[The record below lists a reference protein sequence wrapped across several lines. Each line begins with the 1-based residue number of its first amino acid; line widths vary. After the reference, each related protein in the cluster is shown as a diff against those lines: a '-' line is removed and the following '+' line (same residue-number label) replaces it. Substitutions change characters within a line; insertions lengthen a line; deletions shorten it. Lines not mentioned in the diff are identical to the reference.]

1 MEDKIM
7 TKKKSG
13 FWTFLFSW
21 IPGAGEMYM
30 GFMRMGIS
38 LMILFWGII
47 ALAVFF
53 NTEFIIYI
61 DVIVWFYSFFHT
73 HNLNN
78 MPDDEFYALEDDYLF
93 HIQPS
98 QLTSLAMKY
107 RKPLAFLL
115 IFMGVGIIWNN
126 INHILSSIARWFIW
140 SDAVTSFIRYWGN
153 ALPQLAAAAL
163 IIWLGWR
170 LIQNKK
176 ETLSTPPYLA
186 DKQVEDKD
194 TVAAAAEK

>member
-1 MEDKIM
+1 M
-7 TKKKSG
+7 TNKKSK
-13 FWTFLFSW
+13 FLTFFISL
-21 IPGAGEMYM
+21 IPGAGEMYL
-30 GFMRMGIS
+30 GFYKTGASIMVLFFGGYGIFGY
-38 LMILFWGII
+38 LFRP
-47 ALAVFF
+47 
-53 NTEFIIYI
+53 FICFLP
-61 DVIVWFYSFFHT
+61 VLWFYSFFHT

-126 INHILSSIARWFIW
+126 IHHILSSIARWFIW

>member
-1 MEDKIM
+1 M
-7 TKKKSG
+7 TNKKSK
-13 FWTFLFSW
+13 FLTFFISL
-21 IPGAGEMYM
+21 IPGAGEMYL
-30 GFMRMGIS
+30 GFYKTGASIMVLFFGGYGIFGY
-38 LMILFWGII
+38 LFRP
-47 ALAVFF
+47 
-53 NTEFIIYI
+53 FICFLP
-61 DVIVWFYSFFHT
+61 VLWFYSFFHT

-140 SDAVTSFIRYWGN
+140 SDAITSFIRYWGN

-176 ETLSTPPYLA
+176 ETLSTAPYLA

>member
-1 MEDKIM
+1 M
-7 TKKKSG
+7 TNKKSK
-13 FWTFLFSW
+13 FLTFFISL
-21 IPGAGEMYM
+21 IPGAGEMYL
-30 GFMRMGIS
+30 GFYKTGASIMVLFFGGYGIFGY
-38 LMILFWGII
+38 LFRP
-47 ALAVFF
+47 
-53 NTEFIIYI
+53 FICFLP
-61 DVIVWFYSFFHT
+61 VLWFYSFFHT

-126 INHILSSIARWFIW
+126 VNHILSSIARWFIW

-186 DKQVEDKD
+186 DKQIEDKD

>member
-1 MEDKIM
+1 M
-7 TKKKSG
+7 TNKKSK
-13 FWTFLFSW
+13 FLTFFISL
-21 IPGAGEMYM
+21 IPGAGEMYL
-30 GFMRMGIS
+30 GFYKTGASIMVLFFGGYGIFGY
-38 LMILFWGII
+38 LFRP
-47 ALAVFF
+47 
-53 NTEFIIYI
+53 FICFLP
-61 DVIVWFYSFFHT
+61 VLWFYSFFHT

>member
-1 MEDKIM
+1 M
-7 TKKKSG
+7 TNKKSK
-13 FWTFLFSW
+13 FLTFFISL
-21 IPGAGEMYM
+21 IPGAGEMYL
-30 GFMRMGIS
+30 GFYKTGASIMVLFFGGYGIFGY
-38 LMILFWGII
+38 LFRPFVCF
-47 ALAVFF
+47 LPVL
-53 NTEFIIYI
+53 
-61 DVIVWFYSFFHT
+61 WFYSFFHT

-126 INHILSSIARWFIW
+126 VNHILSSIARWFIW

-153 ALPQLAAAAL
+153 ALPQLAAAVL

-186 DKQVEDKD
+186 DKQVEDED
-194 TVAAAAEK
+194 TGAVASGK

>member
-1 MEDKIM
+1 MYLGFYKTGASIM
-7 TKKKSG
+7 VLFFG
-13 FWTFLFSW
+13 GYGIFGYLFRPFVCFL
-21 IPGAGEMYM
+21 PV
-30 GFMRMGIS
+30 
-38 LMILFWGII
+38 L
-47 ALAVFF
+47 
-53 NTEFIIYI
+53 
-61 DVIVWFYSFFHT
+61 WFYSFFHT

-140 SDAVTSFIRYWGN
+140 SDAITSFIRYWGN

-186 DKQVEDKD
+186 DKQVEDED
-194 TVAAAAEK
+194 TGAVASGK

>member
-1 MEDKIM
+1 M
-7 TKKKSG
+7 TNKKSK
-13 FWTFLFSW
+13 FLTFFISL
-21 IPGAGEMYM
+21 IPGAGEMYL
-30 GFMRMGIS
+30 GFYKTGASIMVLFFGGYGIFGY
-38 LMILFWGII
+38 LFRP
-47 ALAVFF
+47 
-53 NTEFIIYI
+53 FICFLP
-61 DVIVWFYSFFHT
+61 VLWFYSFFHT

-107 RKPLAFLL
+107 RKPLAFLF

-126 INHILSSIARWFIW
+126 VNHILSSIARWFIW

-153 ALPQLAAAAL
+153 ALPQLAAAVL

-186 DKQVEDKD
+186 DKQIEDKD

>member
-1 MEDKIM
+1 M
-7 TKKKSG
+7 TNKKSK
-13 FWTFLFSW
+13 FLTFFISL
-21 IPGAGEMYM
+21 IPGAGEMYL
-30 GFMRMGIS
+30 GFYKTGASIMVLFFGGYGIFGY
-38 LMILFWGII
+38 LFRPFVCF
-47 ALAVFF
+47 LPVL
-53 NTEFIIYI
+53 
-61 DVIVWFYSFFHT
+61 WFYSFFHT

-126 INHILSSIARWFIW
+126 VNHILSSIAHWFIW

-186 DKQVEDKD
+186 DKQIEDKD
-194 TVAAAAEK
+194 TAAAAVEK

>member
-1 MEDKIM
+1 M
-7 TKKKSG
+7 TNKKSK
-13 FWTFLFSW
+13 FLTFFISL
-21 IPGAGEMYM
+21 IPGAGEMYL
-30 GFMRMGIS
+30 GFYKTGASIMVLFFGGYGIFGY
-38 LMILFWGII
+38 LFRP
-47 ALAVFF
+47 
-53 NTEFIIYI
+53 FICFLP
-61 DVIVWFYSFFHT
+61 VLWFYSFFHT

-153 ALPQLAAAAL
+153 ALPQLAAAVL

-186 DKQVEDKD
+186 DKQIEDKD

>member
-1 MEDKIM
+1 M
-7 TKKKSG
+7 TNKKSK
-13 FWTFLFSW
+13 FLTFFISL
-21 IPGAGEMYM
+21 IPGAGEMYL
-30 GFMRMGIS
+30 GFYKTGASIMVLFFGGYGIFGY
-38 LMILFWGII
+38 LFRPFVCF
-47 ALAVFF
+47 LPVL
-53 NTEFIIYI
+53 
-61 DVIVWFYSFFHT
+61 WFYSFFHT

>member
-1 MEDKIM
+1 M
-7 TKKKSG
+7 TNKKSK
-13 FWTFLFSW
+13 FLTFFISL
-21 IPGAGEMYM
+21 IPGAGEMYL
-30 GFMRMGIS
+30 GFYKTGASIMVLFFGGYGIFGY
-38 LMILFWGII
+38 LFRPFVCF
-47 ALAVFF
+47 LPVL
-53 NTEFIIYI
+53 
-61 DVIVWFYSFFHT
+61 WFYSFFHT

-126 INHILSSIARWFIW
+126 VNHILSSIARWFIW

>member
-1 MEDKIM
+1 M
-7 TKKKSG
+7 TNKKSK
-13 FWTFLFSW
+13 FLTFFISL
-21 IPGAGEMYM
+21 IPGAGEMYL
-30 GFMRMGIS
+30 GFYKTGASIMVLFFGGYGIFGY
-38 LMILFWGII
+38 LFRPFVCF
-47 ALAVFF
+47 LPVL
-53 NTEFIIYI
+53 
-61 DVIVWFYSFFHT
+61 WFYSFFHT

-126 INHILSSIARWFIW
+126 INHILSSIAHWFIW

>member
-1 MEDKIM
+1 M
-7 TKKKSG
+7 TNKKSK
-13 FWTFLFSW
+13 FLTFFISL
-21 IPGAGEMYM
+21 IPGAGEMYL
-30 GFMRMGIS
+30 GFYKTGASIMVLFFGGYGIFGY
-38 LMILFWGII
+38 LFRPFVCF
-47 ALAVFF
+47 LPVL
-53 NTEFIIYI
+53 
-61 DVIVWFYSFFHT
+61 WFYSFFHT

-140 SDAVTSFIRYWGN
+140 SDAITSFIRYWGN

-186 DKQVEDKD
+186 DKQVEDED
-194 TVAAAAEK
+194 TGAVASGK

>member
-1 MEDKIM
+1 M
-7 TKKKSG
+7 TNKKSK
-13 FWTFLFSW
+13 FLTFFISL
-21 IPGAGEMYM
+21 IPGAGEMYL
-30 GFMRMGIS
+30 GFYKTGASIMVLFFGGYGIFGY
-38 LMILFWGII
+38 LFRP
-47 ALAVFF
+47 
-53 NTEFIIYI
+53 FICFLP
-61 DVIVWFYSFFHT
+61 VLWFYSFFHT

-78 MPDDEFYALEDDYLF
+78 MPEDEFYALEDDYLF

-126 INHILSSIARWFIW
+126 VNHILSSIARWFIW

>member
-1 MEDKIM
+1 M
-7 TKKKSG
+7 TNKKSK
-13 FWTFLFSW
+13 FLTFFISL
-21 IPGAGEMYM
+21 IPGAGEMYL
-30 GFMRMGIS
+30 GFYKTGASIMVLFFGGYGIFGY
-38 LMILFWGII
+38 LFRP
-47 ALAVFF
+47 
-53 NTEFIIYI
+53 FICFLP
-61 DVIVWFYSFFHT
+61 VLWFYSFFHT

-107 RKPLAFLL
+107 RKPLAFLF

-126 INHILSSIARWFIW
+126 VNHILSSIARWFIW

-153 ALPQLAAAAL
+153 ALPQLAAAVL

>member
-1 MEDKIM
+1 M
-7 TKKKSG
+7 TNKKSK
-13 FWTFLFSW
+13 FLTFFISL
-21 IPGAGEMYM
+21 IPGAGEMYL
-30 GFMRMGIS
+30 GFYKTGASIMVLFFGGYGIFGY
-38 LMILFWGII
+38 LFRPFVCF
-47 ALAVFF
+47 LPVL
-53 NTEFIIYI
+53 
-61 DVIVWFYSFFHT
+61 WFYSFFHT

-115 IFMGVGIIWNN
+115 IFMGVGIIWNHV
-126 INHILSSIARWFIW
+126 NHILSSIARCFIW

>member
-1 MEDKIM
+1 M
-7 TKKKSG
+7 TNKKSK
-13 FWTFLFSW
+13 FLTFFISL
-21 IPGAGEMYM
+21 IPGAGEMYL
-30 GFMRMGIS
+30 GFYKTGASIMVLFFGGYGIFGY
-38 LMILFWGII
+38 LFRP
-47 ALAVFF
+47 
-53 NTEFIIYI
+53 FICFLP
-61 DVIVWFYSFFHT
+61 VLWFYSFFHT

-107 RKPLAFLL
+107 RKPLAFLF

>member
-1 MEDKIM
+1 M
-7 TKKKSG
+7 TNKKSK
-13 FWTFLFSW
+13 FLTFFISL
-21 IPGAGEMYM
+21 IPGAGEMYL
-30 GFMRMGIS
+30 GFYKTGASIMVLFFGGYGIFGY
-38 LMILFWGII
+38 LFRP
-47 ALAVFF
+47 
-53 NTEFIIYI
+53 FICFLP
-61 DVIVWFYSFFHT
+61 VLWFYSFFHT

-93 HIQPS
+93 QIQPS

>member
-1 MEDKIM
+1 M
-7 TKKKSG
+7 TNKKSK
-13 FWTFLFSW
+13 FLTFFISL
-21 IPGAGEMYM
+21 IPGAGEMYL
-30 GFMRMGIS
+30 GFYKTGASIMVLFFGGYGIFGY
-38 LMILFWGII
+38 LFRPFVCF
-47 ALAVFF
+47 LPVL
-53 NTEFIIYI
+53 
-61 DVIVWFYSFFHT
+61 WFYSFFHT

-126 INHILSSIARWFIW
+126 VNHILSSIAHWFIW

-186 DKQVEDKD
+186 DKQIEDKD
-194 TVAAAAEK
+194 TAAAAAEK

>member
-1 MEDKIM
+1 M
-7 TKKKSG
+7 TNKKSK
-13 FWTFLFSW
+13 FLTFFISL
-21 IPGAGEMYM
+21 IPGAGEMYL
-30 GFMRMGIS
+30 GFYKTGASIMVLFFGGYGIFGY
-38 LMILFWGII
+38 LFRPFVCF
-47 ALAVFF
+47 LPVL
-53 NTEFIIYI
+53 
-61 DVIVWFYSFFHT
+61 WFYSFFHS

-140 SDAVTSFIRYWGN
+140 SDAITSFIRYWGN

-186 DKQVEDKD
+186 DKQVEDED
-194 TVAAAAEK
+194 TGAVASGK

>member
-1 MEDKIM
+1 M
-7 TKKKSG
+7 TNKKSK
-13 FWTFLFSW
+13 FLTFFISL
-21 IPGAGEMYM
+21 IPGAGEMYL
-30 GFMRMGIS
+30 GFYKTGASIMVLFFGGYGIFGY
-38 LMILFWGII
+38 LFRPFVCF
-47 ALAVFF
+47 LPVL
-53 NTEFIIYI
+53 
-61 DVIVWFYSFFHT
+61 WFYSFFHT

-140 SDAVTSFIRYWGN
+140 SDAITSFIRYWGN

>member
-1 MEDKIM
+1 M
-7 TKKKSG
+7 TNKKSK
-13 FWTFLFSW
+13 FLTFFISL
-21 IPGAGEMYM
+21 IPGAGEMYL
-30 GFMRMGIS
+30 GFYKTGASIMVLFFGGYGIFGY
-38 LMILFWGII
+38 LFRP
-47 ALAVFF
+47 
-53 NTEFIIYI
+53 FICFLP
-61 DVIVWFYSFFHT
+61 VLWFYSFFHT

-126 INHILSSIARWFIW
+126 VNHILSSIARWFIW

>member
-1 MEDKIM
+1 M
-7 TKKKSG
+7 TNKKSK
-13 FWTFLFSW
+13 FLTFFISL
-21 IPGAGEMYM
+21 IPGAGEMYL
-30 GFMRMGIS
+30 GFYKTGASIMVLFFGGYGIFGY
-38 LMILFWGII
+38 LFRP
-47 ALAVFF
+47 
-53 NTEFIIYI
+53 FICFLP
-61 DVIVWFYSFFHT
+61 VLWFYSFFHT

-107 RKPLAFLL
+107 RKPLAFLF

-126 INHILSSIARWFIW
+126 VNHILSSIARWFIW

-153 ALPQLAAAAL
+153 ALPQLAAAVL

-186 DKQVEDKD
+186 DKQIEDKD
-194 TVAAAAEK
+194 TVAAAAKK

>member
-1 MEDKIM
+1 M
-7 TKKKSG
+7 TSKKSK
-13 FWTFLFSW
+13 FLTFFISL
-21 IPGAGEMYM
+21 IPGAGEMYL
-30 GFMRMGIS
+30 GFYKTGASIMVLFFGGYGIFGY
-38 LMILFWGII
+38 LFRPFVCF
-47 ALAVFF
+47 LPVL
-53 NTEFIIYI
+53 
-61 DVIVWFYSFFHT
+61 WFYSFFHT

-140 SDAVTSFIRYWGN
+140 SDAITSFIRYWGN

-176 ETLSTPPYLA
+176 ETLSTPPYLV
-186 DKQVEDKD
+186 DKETENPKSQE
-194 TVAAAAEK
+194 T

>member
-1 MEDKIM
+1 M
-7 TKKKSG
+7 TNKKSK
-13 FWTFLFSW
+13 FLTFFISL
-21 IPGAGEMYM
+21 IPGAGEMYL
-30 GFMRMGIS
+30 GFYKTGASIMVLFFGGYGIFGY
-38 LMILFWGII
+38 LFRP
-47 ALAVFF
+47 
-53 NTEFIIYI
+53 FICFLP
-61 DVIVWFYSFFHT
+61 VLWFYSFFHT

-115 IFMGVGIIWNN
+115 IFMGVGIIWNKV
-126 INHILSSIARWFIW
+126 NHILSSIAHWFIW
-140 SDAVTSFIRYWGN
+140 SDAVTSLIRYWGN
-153 ALPQLAAAAL
+153 ALPQLAAAVL

-186 DKQVEDKD
+186 DKQIEDKD
-194 TVAAAAEK
+194 TVVAAAEK

>member
-1 MEDKIM
+1 M
-7 TKKKSG
+7 TNKKSK
-13 FWTFLFSW
+13 FLTFFISL
-21 IPGAGEMYM
+21 IPGAGEMYL
-30 GFMRMGIS
+30 GFYKTGASIMVLFFGGYGIFGY
-38 LMILFWGII
+38 LFRP
-47 ALAVFF
+47 
-53 NTEFIIYI
+53 FICFLP
-61 DVIVWFYSFFHT
+61 VLWFYSFFHT

-126 INHILSSIARWFIW
+126 INHILSSIAHWFIW

-153 ALPQLAAAAL
+153 ALPQLAAAVL

-186 DKQVEDKD
+186 DKQIEDKD

>member
-1 MEDKIM
+1 M
-7 TKKKSG
+7 TNKKSK
-13 FWTFLFSW
+13 FLTFFISL
-21 IPGAGEMYM
+21 IPGAGEMYL
-30 GFMRMGIS
+30 GFYKTGASIMVLFFGGYGIFGY
-38 LMILFWGII
+38 LFRPFVCF
-47 ALAVFF
+47 LPVL
-53 NTEFIIYI
+53 
-61 DVIVWFYSFFHT
+61 WFYSFFHT

-186 DKQVEDKD
+186 DKQVEDED
-194 TVAAAAEK
+194 TGAVASGK